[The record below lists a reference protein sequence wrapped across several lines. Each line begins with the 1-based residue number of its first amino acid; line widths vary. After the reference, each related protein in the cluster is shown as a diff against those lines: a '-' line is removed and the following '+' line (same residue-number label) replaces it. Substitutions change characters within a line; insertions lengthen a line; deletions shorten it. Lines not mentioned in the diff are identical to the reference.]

1 MSNTRTRSLIVTLTF
16 VLWTLVLCVPSSLLA
31 KSGAKKW
38 VGTWASSP
46 LLDGKAKNAEELL
59 AAGTQSGATLR
70 EVIHVSMGGDMV
82 RVRFSNLYGTSPLVI
97 GAVEIAQT
105 LKGVAI
111 VPGTNKAV
119 TFNGQPS
126 VSIPPGALVVSDP
139 TSFKLA
145 ALSDLTVSFFLPS
158 PAGPV
163 TEHQLGNATSFH
175 VTGNVVSSASL
186 ESPTTATSWYY
197 LNGVDTLAAP
207 DAGAVITIGDSITD
221 GAKSTIDTNQRW
233 PDELARRLQ
242 ADPKRRNLAVL
253 NEGISGN
260 KILLDGAGP
269 SALARF
275 DRDVLAQSGAKYLLI
290 LEGINDIGRLH
301 GTPDAGL
308 TAADLISAL
317 NQMVVRAHGH
327 GIAVIGCTLTPY
339 HGAGYYTENGEAIRK
354 AVNEWIRTG
363 GVLDGFVDLEA
374 AVRDPNH
381 PDTFLPAVDP
391 GDHLHPNDA
400 GYKAMGD
407 AIDLKL
413 FTLKPKQP

>member
-1 MSNTRTRSLIVTLTF
+1 MSYTRTRTMAVILTF
-16 VLWTLVLCVPSSLLA
+16 ALSGPALLA
-31 KSGAKKW
+31 KSEAKKW

-46 LLDGKAKNAEELL
+46 LLDSHAKNAEELL
-59 AAGTQSGATLR
+59 NAGTQSGATLR
-70 EVIHVSMGGDMV
+70 EVIHVSMGGDTV

-145 ALSDLTVSFFLPS
+145 ALSDLTVSFFLPN
-158 PAGPV
+158 PTGPV
-163 TEHQLGNATSFH
+163 TEHQLGNATNYH

-197 LNGVDTLAAP
+197 LNGVDTLASA
-207 DAGAVITIGDSITD
+207 DAGAVIPIGDSITD

-242 ADPKRRNLAVL
+242 ADPKYRNLSVL

-269 SALARF
+269 NALARF

-301 GTPDAGL
+301 TVPDGV
-308 TAADLISAL
+308 TAADLIFAL
-317 NQMVVRAHGH
+317 NQMIVRAHAH
-327 GIAVIGCTLTPY
+327 GIAVIGCTL
-339 HGAGYYTENGEAIRK
+339 
-354 AVNEWIRTG
+354 
-363 GVLDGFVDLEA
+363 
-374 AVRDPNH
+374 
-381 PDTFLPAVDP
+381 
-391 GDHLHPNDA
+391 
-400 GYKAMGD
+400 
-407 AIDLKL
+407 
-413 FTLKPKQP
+413 

>member
-1 MSNTRTRSLIVTLTF
+1 MSNTRTRSLIVTLTI
-16 VLWTLVLCVPSSLLA
+16 LLSVPSLLA
-31 KSGAKKW
+31 KSEAKKW

-46 LLDGKAKNAEELL
+46 LLDAHVKNAEELL
-59 AAGTQSGATLR
+59 TAATQSGATLR
-70 EVIHVSMGGDMV
+70 EVVHVSIGGETL

-97 GAVEIAQT
+97 GPVEIAQT

-126 VSIPPGALVVSDP
+126 VSIPPGALAVSDP
-139 TSFKLA
+139 ASFKLA
-145 ALSDLTVSFFLPS
+145 PLSDLTVSFFLPN
-158 PAGPV
+158 PTGPV
-163 TEHQLGNATSFH
+163 TEHQLGNATSYH

-197 LNGVDTLAAP
+197 LNGVDTLAAAE
-207 DAGAVITIGDSITD
+207 AGAVITIGDSITD

-242 ADPKRRNLAVL
+242 ADPKYRNLSVL

-275 DRDVLAQSGAKYLLI
+275 DRDVLAQSGARYLLI

-317 NQMVVRAHGH
+317 NQMVVRAHAH

-339 HGAGYYTENGEAIRK
+339 HGAGYYTENGETIRK

-374 AVRDPNH
+374 AVRDPSH
-381 PDTFLPAVDP
+381 PDTFLPTVDP

>member
-1 MSNTRTRSLIVTLTF
+1 MSIPRHRILIVALTA
-16 VLWTLVLCVPSSLLA
+16 VLSVQPLLA
-31 KSGAKKW
+31 KSDAKQW
-38 VGTWASSP
+38 VGTWASAP
-46 LLDGKAKNAEELL
+46 RLDAHARNAEDLF
-59 AAGTQSGATLR
+59 ASGSQPGVTLR
-70 EVIHVSMGGDMV
+70 EVVHVSMGGDMV
-82 RVRFSNLYGTSPLVI
+82 RVRFSNLYGTGPLVI

-105 LKGVAI
+105 QKGAAI
-111 VPGTNKAV
+111 VPGSAKPL
-119 TFNGQPS
+119 TFHGQPS
-126 VSIPPGALVVSDP
+126 VSIPNGALAVSDP
-139 TSFKLA
+139 IPFKLA
-145 ALSDLTVSFFLPS
+145 PLSDLTVSFYLPH

-163 TEHQLGNATSFH
+163 TEHELGEATSYH
-175 VTGNVVSSASL
+175 APGNVVSSPDLAAA
-186 ESPTTATSWYY
+186 ATETMWFY
-197 LNGVDTLAAP
+197 LNGVDTLAAA
-207 DAGAVITIGDSITD
+207 DAAAVITLGDSITD
-221 GAKSTIDTNQRW
+221 GARSTVDTNQRW

-242 ADPKRRNLAVL
+242 ADPKYRRFSVL

-269 SALARF
+269 NALARF

-308 TAADLISAL
+308 TAADLIGAL
-317 NQMVVRAHGH
+317 DQMILRAHTH

-354 AVNEWIRTG
+354 AVNDWIRTG
-363 GVLDGFVDLEA
+363 GAFDGVVDFEA

-381 PDTFLPAVDP
+381 PDTFLPADDP

-400 GYKAMGD
+400 GYKVMGD

>member
-1 MSNTRTRSLIVTLTF
+1 MSNTRTRSLIVTLTI
-16 VLWTLVLCVPSSLLA
+16 LLSVPSLLA
-31 KSGAKKW
+31 KPEAKKW

-46 LLDGKAKNAEELL
+46 LLDAKVKNAEELL

-70 EVIHVSMGGDMV
+70 EVVHVSLGGETL

-97 GAVEIAQT
+97 GPVEIAQT

-126 VSIPPGALVVSDP
+126 VSIPPGALAVSDP
-139 TSFKLA
+139 ASFKLA
-145 ALSDLTVSFFLPS
+145 PLSDLTVSFFLPN
-158 PAGPV
+158 PTGPV
-163 TEHQLGNATSFH
+163 TEHQLGNATSYH

-197 LNGVDTLAAP
+197 LNGVDTLAAAE
-207 DAGAVITIGDSITD
+207 AGAVITIGDSITD

-242 ADPKRRNLAVL
+242 ADPKYRNLSVL

-269 SALARF
+269 NALARF

-317 NQMVVRAHGH
+317 NQMVVRAHAH

-339 HGAGYYTENGEAIRK
+339 HGAGYYTENGETIRK

-381 PDTFLPAVDP
+381 PDTFLPTVDP

>member
-1 MSNTRTRSLIVTLTF
+1 MSNARTRSLIVTLT
-16 VLWTLVLCVPSSLLA
+16 LVLCVPSLLA
-31 KSGAKKW
+31 KPEAMKW
-38 VGTWASSP
+38 VGTWAASP
-46 LLDGKAKNAEELL
+46 LLDAHARNAEELL

-70 EVIHVSMGGDMV
+70 EVIHVSLGGDMV

-145 ALSDLTVSFFLPS
+145 ALSDLTVSFFLPN
-158 PAGPV
+158 PTGPV
-163 TEHQLGNATSFH
+163 TEHQLGNSTSYH
-175 VTGNVVSSASL
+175 VTGNVVSSATL

-197 LNGVDTLAAP
+197 LNGLDTLAAAG
-207 DAGAVITIGDSITD
+207 AGAVITIGDSITD
-221 GAKSTIDTNQRW
+221 GARSTIDTNQRW

-242 ADPKRRNLAVL
+242 ADPKYRNLSVL

-269 SALARF
+269 NALARF
-275 DRDVLAQSGAKYLLI
+275 DRDVIAQSGAKYLLI

-301 GTPDAGL
+301 DTPDAGL
-308 TAADLISAL
+308 TAADLISAI
-317 NQMVVRAHGH
+317 NQMVVRAHTH

-339 HGAGYYTENGEAIRK
+339 HGAHYYTEKGETIRK

-363 GVLDGFVDLEA
+363 GVLDGFVDFEA
-374 AVRDPNH
+374 IVRDPNH
-381 PDTFLPAVDP
+381 PDTFLPTVDP

-400 GYKAMGD
+400 GYKEMGD

-413 FTLKPKQP
+413 FTLKPRHE

>member
-1 MSNTRTRSLIVTLTF
+1 MVALT
-16 VLWTLVLCVPSSLLA
+16 VVLCVQPLLA
-31 KSGAKKW
+31 KPDAKKW

-46 LLDGKAKNAEELL
+46 LLDGHARNAEELL
-59 AAGTQSGATLR
+59 TSGTQSGATLR
-70 EVIHVSMGGDMV
+70 EVVHVSLGGETV
-82 RVRFSNLYGTSPLVI
+82 RVRFSNLYGTGPLVI
-97 GAVEIAQT
+97 GAVEIAPT
-105 LKGVAI
+105 LKGAAI
-111 VPGTNKAV
+111 APGFAKAV

-126 VSIPPGALVVSDP
+126 VSIPAGALAVSDP
-139 TSFKLA
+139 VPFKLP
-145 ALSDLTVSFFLPS
+145 ALSDLTVSFFLPNPS
-158 PAGPV
+158 GPV
-163 TEHQLGNATSFH
+163 TEHQLGNATSYH
-175 VTGNVVSSASL
+175 VPGNVVSSATL
-186 ESPTTATSWYY
+186 QAPTTSTSWYY
-197 LNGVDTLAAP
+197 LNGIDTLAAP
-207 DAGAVITIGDSITD
+207 DAAAVITIGDSITD

-242 ADPKRRNLAVL
+242 ADPKYRNLSVL

-275 DRDVLAQSGAKYLLI
+275 DRDVIAQTGAKYLLI

-308 TAADLISAL
+308 TAADLISAF
-317 NQMVVRAHGH
+317 NQMIVRAHAH

-354 AVNEWIRTG
+354 AVNQWIRTG
-363 GVLDGFVDLEA
+363 GALDGFVDLEA

-381 PDTFLPAVDP
+381 PDTFLPSDDP

-413 FTLKPKQP
+413 FTVKPKQP